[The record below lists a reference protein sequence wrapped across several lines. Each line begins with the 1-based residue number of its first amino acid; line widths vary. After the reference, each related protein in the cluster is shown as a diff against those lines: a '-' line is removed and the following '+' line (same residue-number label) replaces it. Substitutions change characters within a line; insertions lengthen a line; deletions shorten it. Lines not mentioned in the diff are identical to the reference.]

1 MNPGVLEEESDC
13 EFEGLPQEES
23 QDSWEA
29 CLYCSILMCHS
40 VCDCVVWSMHMCI
53 TVQIDP
59 ADPDDAVEPHG
70 CNQGK
75 CVRKVKRW
83 CVQRSLAL
91 YLAWAV
97 V

>member
-59 ADPDDAVEPHG
+59 ADQLTQMMLWSHMGVTKG
-70 CNQGK
+70 N
-75 CVRKVKRW
+75 V
-83 CVQRSLAL
+83 
-91 YLAWAV
+91 
-97 V
+97 